1 MPSSPFPALTKVFPP
16 LGGGGRNLEQGQ
28 VMCDFHASLR
38 DLFAPRFRSFPP
50 LSEPSKDPHKLS
62 CAGRGKERKK
72 KTERGGQSAKF
83 RSTKSLL
90 LSPPLPLSLSS
101 REEKE
106 RCGKGTRARLLLF
119 LLRPYIPPLLP
130 LLLATVQPPLACKT
144 LSSRGPKVKF

>member
-1 MPSSPFPALTKVFPP
+1 MQSFDP
-16 LGGGGRNLEQGQ
+16 LNH
-28 VMCDFHASLR
+28 F
-38 DLFAPRFRSFPP
+38 F
-50 LSEPSKDPHKLS
+50 
-62 CAGRGKERKK
+62 
-72 KTERGGQSAKF
+72 
-83 RSTKSLL
+83 SLL
-90 LSPPLPLSLSS
+90 RSLLSLSS